1 MKKVLL
7 LSLQF
12 LLIIGCG
19 KSIDESAL
27 LQRNGIKYLP
37 NSEDP
42 YSGQVFSLYENGQK
56 EMEGTYKDGMKDRL
70 WTEWWD
76 NGQKKEEGT
85 YKNGIGDGLIKFWY
99 ENGQKEMEGTYK
111 DGMKDRLWTEWWD
124 NGQKKEEGTYKNGIG
139 DGLIKFWYEN
149 GQRKYVIKTLTTEQI
164 ETIMEEVSGMH
175 LPTIEPDELAVL
187 ETTFGNLV
195 IEFDLENAPVHAAN
209 FKKLV
214 MAGYYDG
221 VSLTCPLS

>member
-56 EMEGTYKDGMKDRL
+56 EMEGTYKDV
-70 WTEWWD
+70 
-76 NGQKKEEGT
+76 
-85 YKNGIGDGLIKFWY
+85 
-99 ENGQKEMEGTYK
+99 
-111 DGMKDRLWTEWWD
+111 MKDRLWTEWWD